1 MKVDISFSKG
11 GDCANVKFFLE
22 EFKGPKDTLTG
33 LSILTLVAADYDL
46 DPELEP
52 EDFDGILAQIKE
64 EKMEDFIVTIDEDG
78 IEIDL
83 EN

>member
-11 GDCANVKFFLE
+11 GEAATIKFFLS
-22 EFKGPKDTLTG
+22 EFLGPKDTLTG
-33 LSILTLVAADYDL
+33 LSILTLVAADFDL

-52 EDFDGILAQIKE
+52 EEFDNILTQIKE
-64 EKMEDFIVTIDEDG
+64 EKSEEFTVSIDEEG

-83 EN
+83 D